1 MPSAPLA
8 VYSQPH
14 QFEPLL
20 PQLQLGGLIDG
31 TRVVVEKAL
40 RLQHSVAP
48 ATLGALRRLVRGMNS
63 YYSNR
68 IEGQGTHPLNIER
81 ALRADFSGAPS
92 IAQRQRIAL
101 AHMEAEQELEAA
113 LPGAEVESFALRS
126 SFVLRAHAALYGRL
140 AVEDRMTHDGR
151 VIEPG
156 ALRAE
161 DVSVG
166 RHQPPTAASVPAF
179 LARMDDVYPRVKGL
193 DSLLFTIAAAH
204 HRMAWV
210 HPFGDGNGR
219 ACRLQTHCAMLPL
232 TAGLWSVNRG
242 LARQRDTYY
251 ELLDNADA
259 ARQGDLDGR
268 GNLSEKALREWCEYF
283 VWLADDQVTFMTS
296 LLHLTG
302 LKDRIA
308 SLMLLRSESAQ
319 FKNYSREA
327 ALPLHHVLVAGAT
340 SRGEFLRM
348 TGLPERTARRLLTQL
363 LQDQLLV
370 SDSAKGPVSFNFPLD
385 ALNILLPNLYP
396 EAAAANNEG

>member
-31 TRVVVEKAL
+31 TRVVVEKSL

-48 ATLGALRRLVRGMNS
+48 TTLSALRRLVRGMNS

-81 ALRADFSGAPS
+81 ALRADFSSAPT

-101 AHMEAEQELEAA
+101 AHMEAEQELEGA
-113 LPGAEVESFALRS
+113 LPGAEVESFALHS

-140 AVEDRMTHDGR
+140 AVEDRMTQDGR

-156 ALRAE
+156 ALRTE

-242 LARQRDTYY
+242 LARQRDKYY

-283 VWLADDQVTFMTS
+283 VSLADDQVSFMTS

-308 SLMLLRSESAQ
+308 TLMLLRSESAQ
-319 FKNYSREA
+319 FKNYSRDA

-396 EAAAANNEG
+396 EAAVANNEG

>member
-31 TRVVVEKAL
+31 TRVVVEKSL

-48 ATLGALRRLVRGMNS
+48 TTLSALRRLVRGMNS

-81 ALRADFSGAPS
+81 ALRADFSSAPT

-101 AHMEAEQELEAA
+101 AHMEAEQELEGA
-113 LPGAEVESFALRS
+113 LPGAEVESFALHS

-140 AVEDRMTHDGR
+140 AVEDRMTQDGR

-156 ALRAE
+156 ALRTE

-204 HRMAWV
+204 HRMA
-210 HPFGDGNGR
+210 
-219 ACRLQTHCAMLPL
+219 
-232 TAGLWSVNRG
+232 
-242 LARQRDTYY
+242 
-251 ELLDNADA
+251 
-259 ARQGDLDGR
+259 
-268 GNLSEKALREWCEYF
+268 
-283 VWLADDQVTFMTS
+283 
-296 LLHLTG
+296 
-302 LKDRIA
+302 
-308 SLMLLRSESAQ
+308 
-319 FKNYSREA
+319 
-327 ALPLHHVLVAGAT
+327 
-340 SRGEFLRM
+340 
-348 TGLPERTARRLLTQL
+348 
-363 LQDQLLV
+363 
-370 SDSAKGPVSFNFPLD
+370 
-385 ALNILLPNLYP
+385 
-396 EAAAANNEG
+396 